1 MTGGT
6 HGKGSEKIY
15 ERMGH
20 YGIGTVIAMHVGE
33 EDRSEAIKH
42 HVNIVI
48 AGHIAS
54 DSLGLNI
61 ILDEL
66 EKRGVDII
74 PCSGFI
80 RNSRA
85 K

>member
-1 MTGGT
+1 M
-6 HGKGSEKIY
+6 SQA
-15 ERMGH
+15 
-20 YGIGTVIAMHVGE
+20 GIGTEVAMHVGD
-33 EDRSEAIKH
+33 EDQIEAVKH
-42 HVNIVI
+42 YINIVI

-66 EKRGVDII
+66 EKQGIEIVA
-74 PCSGFI
+74 CSGFT
-80 RNSRA
+80 RFSRV